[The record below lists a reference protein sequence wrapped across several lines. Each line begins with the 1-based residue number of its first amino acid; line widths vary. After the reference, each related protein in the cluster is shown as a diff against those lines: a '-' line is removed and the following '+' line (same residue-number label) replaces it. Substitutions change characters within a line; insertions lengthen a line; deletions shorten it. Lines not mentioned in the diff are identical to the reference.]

1 MNHFEETILKFS
13 TALGK
18 IDSIKDVRYQG
29 KCYGFYICVC
39 GQRIK
44 NGHMFN
50 NVKTKRECVVG
61 KKCFHYI
68 SDYLGCK

>member
-1 MNHFEETILKFS
+1 MNHYEETVLKFS

-29 KCYGFYICVC
+29 KYYGGYHCVC

-44 NGHMFN
+44 NGYQFKNKKN
-50 NVKTKRECVVG
+50 NKRCIVG
-61 KKCFHYI
+61 KQCLQHVAE
-68 SDYLGCK
+68 YLCW